1 MVRVRT
7 CATLL
12 MALGEMEASE
22 LRCPAEEIAASKE
35 RPNWKTDSPQA
46 LTAIL
51 PSSAPYVQNLVSWL
65 FVMWFSG
72 GVEFWSVLC
81 GVFAVRRCGA
91 ARRPDSEGRLWK
103 PIVSAA

>member
-35 RPNWKTDSPQA
+35 RPTWRTDSPQA

-65 FVMWFSG
+65 FVIRPAAVG
-72 GVEFWSVLC
+72 GSQVVWSF
-81 GVFAVRRCGA
+81 GVF
-91 ARRPDSEGRLWK
+91 
-103 PIVSAA
+103 SAECSL